1 MHIAS
6 LALNGTSQDH
16 DLDKYHVLRI
26 TARLWQRTPK
36 KVFSTAL
43 CLHLQDEQKE
53 KCKCFFKFSNKTS
66 LFVIYC
72 RFFSSKLSKSAINP
86 ILNHDQTYHP
96 SFITR
101 TKEKYK
107 CFVLNFRQSMML
119 ISLSGSIWWSIHI
132 AGDILTGGV
141 GPAQKHGILQAWISD
156 YKSVFVISEWDSRYQ
171 FKLEY
176 TTGLSAPGKIIS
188 SSPFCAC
195 LLVHNVCGSSK

>member
-1 MHIAS
+1 MQGYDREH
-6 LALNGTSQDH
+6 
-16 DLDKYHVLRI
+16 
-26 TARLWQRTPK
+26 QRRSFPLHS
-36 KVFSTAL
+36 VFIYRMNKRKSSFQIKLL
-43 CLHLQDEQKE
+43 CLSFTAD
-53 KCKCFFKFSNKTS
+53 FS
-66 LFVIYC
+66 
-72 RFFSSKLSKSAINP
+72 SSKLSKSAISP

-107 CFVLNFRQSMML
+107 CFVSNFRQSMML

-156 YKSVFVISEWDSRYQ
+156 YKSVFVISEWDSIYQ